1 MERISVRWIEPQH
14 SGDDFDQIKQAMGG
28 ADDEGP
34 IILLPV
40 RQRDGGIS
48 KARVRDP
55 AQLFENPLWLIAHL
69 VEHGDD
75 LNREFWL
82 GICEASPKGELGV
95 AISGL
100 WYFKELLNNLGGMSR
115 RSRLPAEAKED
126 AEKFVSMAYGAI
138 PEPPLTAVDIVIEN
152 AGDAFDDIAEAF
164 GDLPRTVMIS
174 RA

>member
-28 ADDEGP
+28 ADDEGS

-115 RSRLPAEAKED
+115 RS
-126 AEKFVSMAYGAI
+126 
-138 PEPPLTAVDIVIEN
+138 PPGGSQGRCREIRKH
-152 AGDAFDDIAEAF
+152 
-164 GDLPRTVMIS
+164 DLWCDS
-174 RA
+174 RAASDSRRYRH